1 MAQIPAD
8 VKAALE
14 STNLTQEQYDTL
26 ARYFGNE
33 LLITEA
39 ERDPNK
45 PTIRDFVD
53 KNRTGY
59 EFAVFAATRP
69 EVFGGQYGTEAGEK
83 QTNLFRALVNPYM
96 GTSTGKIEQMIDGD
110 SVVTGIRDPYGN
122 LHMAESLGN
131 NEYVIKPY
139 PEIYGEGR
147 LRYAAGFKYKV
158 DDQGNTV
165 LQDIVVDPYQKT
177 SGKFFKTVLP
187 IVAMAL
193 GAYYL
198 GPMLSGSAAAG
209 TAGTGAAAGT
219 GATLG
224 TGLTAGAGGATGL
237 TAGAAG
243 VTGLTA
249 PAGFALAPGLGASL
263 AAGGAGI
270 SLLDG
275 AATSAMGETG
285 LLADAAGQGLQVPTT
300 PGLSSMGGAQGLT
313 VPVAGGTVSQLGFV
327 PLNATP
333 VLGDPRS
340 FINNPTLLDRP
351 VFTTDSL
358 TMPGQTPPTTPR
370 LRIPNLPGQIF
381 GQPGQPGQPGL
392 MGGGR
397 GGSGQP
403 LTLYEQAQLQAGL
416 LPLAELYR
424 RPSLLG

>member
-45 PTIRDFVD
+45 PTIRDFVNR
-53 KNRTGY
+53 NRTGY

-96 GTSTGKIEQMIDGD
+96 GTSTGKIQRLFEEG
-110 SVVTGIRDPYGN
+110 SNVETSALIRDPYGN
-122 LHMAESLGN
+122 PQAAEKVGE
-131 NEYVIKPY
+131 NEYVIRPFSD
-139 PEIYGEGR
+139 IYGEGR

-158 DDQGNTV
+158 DEQGNTI
-165 LQDIVVDPYQKT
+165 LQDVVVDPYQEKGG
-177 SGKFFKTVLP
+177 SGLRTLLP

-193 GAYYL
+193 GFHYL
-198 GPMLSGSAAAG
+198 GPTLGG
-209 TAGTGAAAGT
+209 TAAAGT
-219 GATLG
+219 GAGTGTTLG
-224 TGLTAGAGGATGL
+224 TGLTAGAGGTTGL
-237 TAGAAG
+237 TVGAGG

-249 PAGFALAPGLGASL
+249 PAGFTLAPGLGASL

-275 AATSAMGETG
+275 AYTGRMGETG
-285 LLADAAGQGLQVPTT
+285 LLADAAGQGLQVPTV

-313 VPVAGGTVSQLGFV
+313 VPVVGGTVSELGFV

-358 TMPGQTPPTTPR
+358 TMPGDVLPTTPR

-392 MGGGR
+392 IGGGGR

-403 LTLYEQAQLQAGL
+403 LNLYEQAQLQAGL

>member
-14 STNLTQEQYDTL
+14 SQNLTQEQFNTL

-33 LLITEA
+33 LLMTEA

-45 PTIRDFVD
+45 PTINTFVD
-53 KNRTGY
+53 KGRTGY

-69 EVFGGQYGTEAGEK
+69 EVYGGQYGTQAGEK
-83 QTNLFRALVNPYM
+83 QTNLFRALVNPYI
-96 GTSTGKIEQMIDGD
+96 GTSTGKLEKTYD
-110 SVVTGIRDPYGN
+110 SDNVESFAIRDPYGE
-122 LHMAESLGN
+122 LQGAEKVGE
-131 NEYVIKPY
+131 NEYITKPY
-139 PEIYGEGR
+139 GDIYGEGR
-147 LRYAAGFKYKV
+147 GRYAAGFRYKV
-158 DDQGNTV
+158 DEQGNTI
-165 LQDIVVDPYQKT
+165 LQDVVVDPYQAK
-177 SGKFFKTVLP
+177 SGSLFRTLLP

-198 GPMLSGSAAAG
+198 GPMLGGGAAAG
-209 TAGTGAAAGT
+209 TGAGT

-224 TGLTAGAGGATGL
+224 TGLTAGAGGTTGL
-237 TAGAAG
+237 TLGAGG

-263 AAGGAGI
+263 AAGGAGL

-275 AATSAMGETG
+275 AYTSRIGETG

-313 VPVAGGTVSQLGFV
+313 VPVAGGTVTQLGFV
-327 PLNATP
+327 PTGATP

-358 TMPGQTPPTTPR
+358 TMPGDTIPSTR
-370 LRIPNLPGQIF
+370 LPRIPNLT
-381 GQPGQPGQPGL
+381 GQPGMPGSGMPGL
-392 MGGGR
+392 LQGGR
-397 GGSGQP
+397 RSTEP

-416 LPLAELYR
+416 LPLAQLYR

>member
-14 STNLTQEQYDTL
+14 STNLTQEQYNTL
-26 ARYFGNE
+26 ARYFGNN
-33 LLITEA
+33 LLLSEA

-45 PTIRDFVD
+45 PTINTFVD

-69 EVFGGQYGTEAGEK
+69 EVYGGQYGTEAGEK
-83 QTNLFRALVNPYM
+83 QTNLFRALVNPYI
-96 GTSTGKIEQMIDGD
+96 GTSTGKIEPMYEGD
-110 SVVTGIRDPYGN
+110 SMVEGIRDPYGN
-122 LHMAESLGN
+122 LQKATKVGE
-131 NEYVIKPY
+131 NEYVVKPY
-139 PEIYGEGR
+139 GEIYGEDR
-147 LRYAAGFKYKV
+147 LRYDAGFRYKI
-158 DDQGNTV
+158 DEQGNTI
-165 LQDIVVDPYQKT
+165 LQDIVADPYQKT
-177 SGKFFKTVLP
+177 SDNFWRAILP
-187 IVAMAL
+187 IVAMAT
-193 GAYYL
+193 GAYFL
-198 GPMLSGSAAAG
+198 GPTLGGSAAAG
-209 TAGTGAAAGT
+209 TAGTGTAAGT

-249 PAGFALAPGLGASL
+249 PAGFTLAPSLGASL

-275 AATSAMGETG
+275 AYTGRMGETG

-300 PGLSSMGGAQGLT
+300 PGLSSMGGGQGLT

-327 PLNATP
+327 PSNATP

-340 FINNPTLLDRP
+340 FINNPTLLDRA

-370 LRIPNLPGQIF
+370 LRIPNLPGQA
-381 GQPGQPGQPGL
+381 PGQPGL

-403 LTLYEQAQLQAGL
+403 LNLYEQAQLQAGL

>member
-14 STNLTQEQYDTL
+14 SQNLTQEQFNTL

-33 LLITEA
+33 LLATEA

-45 PTIRDFVD
+45 PTINTFVD

-69 EVFGGQYGTEAGEK
+69 EVYGGQYGTEAGEK
-83 QTNLFRALVNPYM
+83 QTNLFRALVNPYI
-96 GTSTGKIEQMIDGD
+96 GTSTGQLEKEYD
-110 SVVTGIRDPYGN
+110 SDNVETFRIRDPYGN
-122 LHMAESLGN
+122 LQGAEKVGE

-139 PEIYGEGR
+139 FDIYGEGKG
-147 LRYAAGFKYKV
+147 RYAAGFKYKV
-158 DDQGNTV
+158 DEQGNTI
-165 LQDIVVDPYQKT
+165 LQDVVVDPYQQK
-177 SGKFFKTVLP
+177 SGSLFRTLLP
-187 IVAMAL
+187 IAAMAL
-193 GAYYL
+193 GFHYL
-198 GPMLSGSAAAG
+198 GPTLAGTAG

-219 GATLG
+219 TLG

-249 PAGFALAPGLGASL
+249 PAGFTLAPGLGASL
-263 AAGGAGI
+263 AAGGASL

-275 AATSAMGETG
+275 AYTGRIGETG

-327 PLNATP
+327 PLGATP

-340 FINNPTLLDRP
+340 FINNPTLLDRA

-358 TMPGQTPPTTPR
+358 TMPGETVPGTRFP
-370 LRIPNLPGQIF
+370 RIPNLT
-381 GQPGQPGQPGL
+381 GQPGMPGGGLPGGGL
-392 MGGGR
+392 LQGGR
-397 GGSGQP
+397 GSSQP
-403 LTLYEQAQLQAGL
+403 LTLYEQAQLQTGL